1 MDEKRRDMLLTL
13 VSLASE
19 NSATACWD
27 DRRAV
32 ELLRRETTRDEL
44 ESLGVDIPMIDYI
57 FPESHVR

>member
-1 MDEKRRDMLLTL
+1 MLLTL